1 MLIFVSEALFY
12 LLLVNLGMSI
22 GTPRLVNIHI
32 SVTGNYQF
40 DLLKCF
46 FFFFPFFFLNIPD
59 LCS

>member
-22 GTPRLVNIHI
+22 GTPHLVNIHI

-46 FFFFPFFFLNIPD
+46 FFFPFFFLNIPD